1 MGRPAVLAVLVFACV
16 ASGAVPAH
24 ARARAQT
31 PDADTITRAVM
42 NEAEGENYQSK
53 LAHAFLFLN
62 RARRGMALGSSG
74 LDSPKV
80 RARLARANAGAWRD
94 ARRAVEC
101 ARDRCVP
108 DPTNGALYC
117 ENVKKFGVPAY
128 IWRGMRA
135 GRVRECGRAGD
146 VVFWKETER
155 K

>member
-24 ARARAQT
+24 AYN
-31 PDADTITRAVM
+31 ADTLARAVM
-42 NEAEGENYQSK
+42 NEAEGEPYHSK
-53 LAHAFLFLN
+53 LAHAFLFWN
-62 RARRGMALGSSG
+62 RTRQGMALGSSG

-80 RARLARANAGAWRD
+80 RARLARANAGAWND

-117 ENVKKFGVPAY
+117 ENVKAFGVPAY

-135 GRVRECGRAGD
+135 GVVKECGRAGG
-146 VVFWKETER
+146 VVFWKNVS
-155 K
+155 